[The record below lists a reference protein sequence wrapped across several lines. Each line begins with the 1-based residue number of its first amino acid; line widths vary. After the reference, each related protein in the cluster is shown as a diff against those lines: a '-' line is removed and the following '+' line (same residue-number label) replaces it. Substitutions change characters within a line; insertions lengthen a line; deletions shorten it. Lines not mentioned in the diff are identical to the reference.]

1 MRRSRVL
8 AVLIAGIALVLGQ
21 LSGAAAETS
30 PGGRL
35 VSEVAVSGTPH
46 VLDGRVLSVTQVGNT
61 ILLGGTFDTA
71 RNDSS
76 GTVLNRSNLLAF
88 DVTTGLISTTFV
100 PNPNGTVQK
109 IVDAGDGQTVYVGG
123 NFTSINGVARNRI
136 ARIRIDT
143 GEVVTG
149 FNAGTVSGQVRDMA
163 LKDGRLW
170 IGGAFTHVA
179 NGAQRALATLN
190 PQTGARLPFMTRVL
204 DGTHNGGVTQVLKF
218 DLTPAGDRLVA
229 IGNFTTLDGVANRQ
243 LLMLDTSGATAV
255 PSTFQ
260 TSFYTQACSS
270 SFDSYMRDVDFSPD
284 GRFFVVST
292 TGAYGGSS
300 APCDTTARFETKT
313 VSTNV
318 APSWVNYTGGD
329 TTYGVEVTDAVVY
342 VGGHFRWQN
351 NAFRGDTAGQG
362 AVPRE
367 GIAALD
373 PINGLP
379 YSWNPGRTKGVGVF
393 DFLAA
398 PNGLWVA
405 SDTDR
410 IGNFQLK
417 SRIARMRPDGVT
429 FPEVS
434 TPQIPN
440 DLYVIGSSI
449 AKRPITATTIGA
461 QAAVPGG
468 GINWSAVRG
477 SFMINGWLY
486 TANSDGS
493 FVRRTFDGTTYGPV
507 EAVNGSEQVVTF
519 TDWRSDVANA
529 TGMFYDS
536 GRIYFT
542 RSGSNQLFYRY
553 FTAESGMVGAKR
565 LVAANSMTG
574 INFSSVRG
582 MVGTGSQLYWT
593 DNLGRLNRMT
603 WQQGDQAG
611 TPVAG
616 TNSVI
621 SGTLVDGITWS
632 GRAYFLFQDAAGH
645 GAGPNQ
651 APTAEFTD
659 SCANLVCS
667 FDAGASDD
675 VDGDV
680 VDYAWDFGDGTTGSG
695 ATPSHTYPALG
706 ARTVTLTVTDDDGAS
721 TVRTRTIAPNQAP
734 TASFTVSCSGL
745 VCGFDAG
752 ASTDPDGGGVSYA
765 WDFGDTATGSGATP
779 SHTYPNGGARTVTL
793 TVTDAV
799 GATAST
805 TRQADPVALPDAQL
819 QFVGA
824 AAANANSTSQRVTIP
839 AAVQAG
845 DTLVLQMALNS
856 STPTVTDPAG
866 WTLLRQASEGNA
878 QGRLWTRKAT
888 AGDASS
894 VVTVALS
901 SIAKADLTVSAYR
914 ADHGDSAVTDSAV
927 AIAQGGGPAF
937 QAPDVTVAERGW
949 VSTYWAAKASSAV
962 SWTVPAGT
970 TSRAS
975 TAGSG
980 GGAISALAVDT
991 GGPVAAGP
999 RPGASSTGDPVPG
1012 RVVMFSVVIAP
1023 Q

>member
-1 MRRSRVL
+1 MRGMKVSAVVAIGL
-8 AVLIAGIALVLGQ
+8 AVVLGWTPATMAD
-21 LSGAAAETS
+21 SS

-35 VSEVAVSGTPH
+35 VSEVAASGTPH

-61 ILLGGTFDTA
+61 ILLGGSFDTA

-76 GTVLNRSNLLAF
+76 TTVLTRSNLLAF
-88 DVTTGLISTTFV
+88 DATTGQISTTFV
-100 PNPNGTVQK
+100 PNPNGAVQK

-123 NFTSINGVARNRI
+123 NFTSINGVSRNRV

-143 GEVVTG
+143 GAVVTG
-149 FNAGTVSGQVRDMA
+149 FNAGTVSGQIRDMA

-229 IGNFTTLDGVANRQ
+229 VGNFTTLDGVANRQ

-255 PSTFQ
+255 ASTFQ
-260 TSFYTQACSS
+260 TGFYTQACSS

-300 APCDTTARFETKT
+300 APCDTTARFETKA
-313 VSTNV
+313 VGTNV

-351 NAFRGDTAGQG
+351 NAFRGDNAGQG

-393 DFLAA
+393 DFLAG

-417 SRIARMRPDGVT
+417 SRIARMRPDGVV

-440 DLYVIGSSI
+440 DLYLIGSSI

-461 QAAVPGG
+461 QATVPNG

-493 FVRRTFDGTTYGPV
+493 FVRRTFDGTNYGPV

-519 TDWRSDVANA
+519 SDWRSDVANA
-529 TGMFYDS
+529 TAMFYDS

-542 RSGSNQLFYRY
+542 RSGSTQLFYRY

-565 LVAANSMTG
+565 LVAANSMAG

-582 MVGTGSQLYWT
+582 MVGTGTQLYWT
-593 DNLGRLNRMT
+593 DNLGRLNRMA

-611 TPVAG
+611 TPVGAS
-616 TNSVI
+616 TAI
-621 SGTLVDGITWS
+621 SGLLIDGISWS
-632 GRAYFLFQDAAGH
+632 ARSYFLFQDADGH
-645 GAGPNQ
+645 GSGPNQ
-651 APTAEFTD
+651 SPTAEFSN

-675 VDGDV
+675 IDGDV

-695 ATPSHTYPALG
+695 ATVNHTYTALG
-706 ARTVTLTVTDDDGAS
+706 SRTVTLTVTDDDGA
-721 TVRTRTIAPNQAP
+721 TAQRVRTIAPNAAP
-734 TASFTVSCSGL
+734 TASFTTSCSGL
-745 VCGFDAG
+745 VCDFNAG
-752 ASTDPDGGGVSYA
+752 ASNDPDGPIASYS
-765 WDFGDTATGSGATP
+765 WDFGDGANGTGATP
-779 SHTYPNGGARTVTL
+779 QHTYPGAGARTVTL
-793 TVTDAV
+793 TVTDGA

-805 TRQADPVALPDAQL
+805 TGQADPVALPDAQM

-824 AAANANSTSQRVTIP
+824 ASTNANSTTQRVTIP
-839 AAVQAG
+839 ASVQAG
-845 DTLVLQMALNS
+845 DTLVLQTAINS
-856 STPTVTDPAG
+856 TTPTVTDPAG
-866 WTLLRQASEGNA
+866 WTLLRQAGEGNV
-878 QGRLWTRKAT
+878 QGRLWTRTAT
-888 AGDASS
+888 AGDAGS

-901 SIAKADLTVSAYR
+901 SIAKADLSVAAYR
-914 ADHGDSAVTDSAV
+914 ADHGGSAVTDSAV
-927 AIAQGGGPAF
+927 QIVQGGGPLF
-937 QAPDVTVAERGW
+937 QAPGVTVAPRGW
-949 VSTYWAAKASSAV
+949 VSTYFAAKASAGV
-962 SWTVPAGT
+962 SWQVPGGT
-970 TSRAS
+970 TSRA
-975 TAGSG
+975 TTTGSG
-980 GGAISALAVDT
+980 GGAVSALLVDSN
-991 GGPVAAGP
+991 GPVSAGA
-999 RPGASSTGDPVPG
+999 RAGESSVGDPVPG
-1012 RVVMFSVVIAP
+1012 RVVMFSVVVAP